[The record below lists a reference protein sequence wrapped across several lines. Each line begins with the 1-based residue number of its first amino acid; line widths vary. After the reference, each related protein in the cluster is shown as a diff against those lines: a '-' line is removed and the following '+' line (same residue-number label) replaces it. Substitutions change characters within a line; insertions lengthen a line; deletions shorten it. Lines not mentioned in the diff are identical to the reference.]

1 MRMLSHLLR
10 RMVRIG
16 TLDVIDA
23 RGRAH
28 RFSGAAG
35 PKVGIRLHD
44 PKLHYRLGLIP
55 RLAAGE
61 AYMDGALTIEHSD
74 LYDFIDLCAL
84 NYAGYA
90 NHPLVK
96 ATHALAWLVRPL
108 LQFNPVP
115 RARRNV
121 AHHYDLSDEL
131 YALFLDNDLQYSC
144 AYFTQPD
151 EGLDQ
156 AQENKKRHI
165 AAKLLL
171 KPGMKVLDIG
181 CGWGGLALF
190 LAERCDVEVL
200 GVTLSE
206 HQFAKAQRRAAA
218 KGLEGRVRFALT
230 DYREVEGR
238 FDRIVSVGMFE
249 HVGVP
254 HYRAFFDKV
263 RVLLKDDGVAL
274 LHSIGCM
281 SGPHVIDPWIDKYIF
296 PGGYI
301 PGLSEV
307 LPGVERSGLY
317 ATDIE
322 LLYPHYADTL
332 RAWRTRFMA
341 NRARAAELYDERF
354 CRMWEYYLVCAE
366 VAFRRLNHMVFQ
378 MQLTRDPFVVPP
390 TRDYIIENER
400 KLRPPRPRLVP
411 DRAAS

>member
-1 MRMLSHLLR
+1 MLSHLLH
-10 RMVRIG
+10 RMVRVG
-16 TLDVIDA
+16 TLDVVDA
-23 RGRAH
+23 DGRSR
-28 RFSGAAG
+28 RFAGAPG
-35 PKVGIRLHD
+35 PHVAIRLHD
-44 PKLHYRLGLIP
+44 RKLHYRLGLFP

-61 AYMDGALTIEHSD
+61 AFMDGTLTIERGD
-74 LYDFIDLCAL
+74 LYDFIDLCAM
-84 NYAGYA
+84 NYRGYA
-90 NHPLVK
+90 DHPVVK
-96 ATHALAWLVRPL
+96 STHAMWWLMRPL
-108 LQFNPVP
+108 LQFNPVT

-144 AYFTQPD
+144 AYFSQAG

-171 KPGMKVLDIG
+171 QPGMRVLDIG

-190 LAERCDVEVL
+190 LAERCEVEVL
-200 GVTLSE
+200 GITLSE
-206 HQFAKAQRRAAA
+206 HQFEKARQRAAA
-218 KGLEGRVRFALT
+218 KGLDGRVRFALT

-238 FDRIVSVGMFE
+238 FDRVVSVGMFE

-254 HYRAFFDKV
+254 HYRAFFDKI
-263 RVLLKDDGVAL
+263 RALLTDDGVAL

-307 LPGVERSGLY
+307 LPRVERSGLF

-332 RAWRTRFMA
+332 RAWRTRFA
-341 NRARAAELYDERF
+341 QNRQRAAELYDERF

-366 VAFRRLNHMVFQ
+366 IAFRRLNHMVFQ
-378 MQLTRDPFVVPP
+378 MQLTPDPFAVPP
-390 TRDYIIENER
+390 TRDYIHGNER
-400 KLRPPRPRLVP
+400 NLRPARPTLVP